1 MSNLAS
7 RVLVALIGLPLV
19 LLIVWLGGWWLFALA
34 AVVGVLALHEFY
46 AMTRPL
52 RPIVIAGYLG
62 LVLTLLA
69 AQAGGFAWI
78 AGALFATVAL
88 AFLLK
93 GLADTKQSATV
104 AVGGTVLGVIWIG
117 LGLVA
122 LLALRE
128 LPEHGRLAAFTVLL
142 AVWAGDIFA
151 YVVGR
156 TLGRHK
162 LAPKISPGKTWEGF
176 VGGTAATIFVTF
188 IALYQDRDEFLS
200 IGQALLLGLALAV
213 AAPLGDLFESLLK
226 RDMGVKDSGALL
238 GGHGGVL
245 DRIDAQLFA
254 AVAGFYVILAFDRS
268 DGKPPQGNRED
279 DERVNSCPRSY
290 CSREKRSPSS
300 ARPARSADRRSRSST
315 RIPSSSSSPPHPA
328 RRRSTGSRR

>member
-1 MSNLAS
+1 MPVPERGVSNLAS
-7 RVLVALIGLPLV
+7 RLLVVAIGLPLV
-19 LLIVWLGGWWLFALA
+19 LGLVWVGGWWLFVLA
-34 AVVGVLALHEFY
+34 SAIGLLALHEYY

-69 AQAGGFAWI
+69 FQAGGFAWI
-78 AGALFATVAL
+78 PGGLFTTVAL
-88 AFLLK
+88 SFLLK
-93 GLADTKQSATV
+93 GITDTKQSATV
-104 AVGGTVLGVIWIG
+104 AVGGTVLGVAWIG

-122 LLALRE
+122 LMALRA

-142 AVWAGDIFA
+142 AVWAGDTFA
-151 YVVGR
+151 YLTGR

-162 LAPKISPGKTWEGF
+162 LAPKISPSKTWEGF
-176 VGGTAATIFVTF
+176 VGGTFATVFVTF
-188 IALYQDRDEFLS
+188 IALYKDRDTFLS
-200 IGQALLLGLALAV
+200 IGEALLLGVVLAV

-254 AVAGFYVILAFDRS
+254 AVAAFYFILAI
-268 DGKPPQGNRED
+268 GKF
-279 DERVNSCPRSY
+279 
-290 CSREKRSPSS
+290 
-300 ARPARSADRRSRSST
+300 
-315 RIPSSSSSPPHPA
+315 
-328 RRRSTGSRR
+328 